1 MPVYDRGFGIKGNNA
16 HALIS
21 ASASRCGYKD
31 CALKATRRIFIR
43 GIVQKEKLRACVLL
57 RKVIHRSSFKFPCPW
72 FYTSAF
78 QKKRKKKKL
87 LARMSRPNFEQLT
100 RKYIVYI
107 VFREYMVYF
116 ASIPSKCFYTRSR
129 EIVDTRK
136 RQDKRKDGGWPTAL

>member
-1 MPVYDRGFGIKGNNA
+1 MPVYDREFGIKGNNA

-78 QKKRKKKKL
+78 QKKKKKK
-87 LARMSRPNFEQLT
+87 EIT
-100 RKYIVYI
+100 RKNVSTEFWAINSKACSIYSIPKVYSI
-107 VFREYMVYF
+107 FRE
-116 ASIPSKCFYTRSR
+116 RSFKVFLYEVAWNSR
-129 EIVDTRK
+129 YAQKAR
-136 RQDKRKDGGWPTAL
+136 